1 MIRILFVI
9 SGLPRG
15 GAETTLVQLLKGLD
29 RRRFDVTVISLLG
42 EGEVGSDIRALGV
55 PLIALHLN
63 RPQSSLKGLVQFIRI
78 VRDWQPDILQGW
90 MYHGNLLAFLGRF
103 IAKKRT
109 PLIFGIH
116 NALSNWSEEKKT
128 TRAVILLN
136 AQLSKKADR
145 ILFPSRTSAEQHWT
159 RGYHKLRSEIMSN
172 GVDCDLFHP
181 DNDDRQRFREELG
194 IAPDTLLIGLA
205 ARFHPVKDHRGFLKA
220 ARGLVDQKK
229 NVRFLLCGPGVHSGN
244 EALMALITRENLH
257 DQVLLLGSRTDMNRI
272 YRALDLLV
280 LSSISEA
287 FGGVLAEAMA
297 SGTPCVSTRVGISS
311 EILGT
316 SGWLSEPSNPE
327 DLLKALLSACACDDL
342 ERRDRGKAARERIVE
357 RYNVIH
363 MVDRYDRLFTGLLN
377 SKSDS
382 RDEPSLTT

>member
-1 MIRILFVI
+1 M
-9 SGLPRG
+9 PNY
-15 GAETTLVQLLKGLD
+15 Q
-29 RRRFDVTVISLLG
+29 
-42 EGEVGSDIRALGV
+42 
-55 PLIALHLN
+55 
-63 RPQSSLKGLVQFIRI
+63 
-78 VRDWQPDILQGW
+78 
-90 MYHGNLLAFLGRF
+90 
-103 IAKKRT
+103 
-109 PLIFGIH
+109 
-116 NALSNWSEEKKT
+116 
-128 TRAVILLN
+128 
-136 AQLSKKADR
+136 KKADR

-159 RGYHKLRSEIMSN
+159 RGYHELRSEIMSN

-377 SKSDS
+377 LKSDS